1 MIERNHSM
9 CTYTKSNPPIGYYVY
24 AYLRK
29 DGTPYYI
36 GKGKG
41 TRAWANHNL
50 ISIPP
55 NIRIAIVEQNLTDLG
70 ALAIERRLIRW
81 YGRKNVGTGIL
92 RNCTDGGD
100 GSEGRITSDSTKQKI
115 TIAKSGRKRKD
126 TVWNK
131 GVKYTT
137 EIKSKLN
144 LSGLTKGQGWNKGKT
159 LSDAHRA
166 SLKKAWELRKMQKLN
181 K

>member
-9 CTYTKSNPPIGYYVY
+9 TTYTKNNTPDGYYVY
-24 AYLRK
+24 AYLRE
-29 DGTPYYI
+29 DTSPYYI

-41 TRAWANHNL
+41 IRAWADHNL
-50 ISIPP
+50 IMVPP
-55 NIRIAIVEQNLTDLG
+55 NNRIVILEQNLTDLG

-81 YGRKNVGTGIL
+81 YGRKNISTGIL

-100 GSEGRITSDSTKQKI
+100 GSEGRITSDTTKQKI
-115 TIAKSGRKRKD
+115 KCAKSGKKRID

-131 GVKYTT
+131 GIKYSP

-144 LSGLTKGQGWNKGKT
+144 ISGLSKGQGWNKGKS
-159 LSDAHRA
+159 LSEKHKLN
-166 SLKKAWELRKMQKLN
+166 LKKAWERRKLATK
-181 K
+181 